1 MSRQVKGK
9 LRLFLAYMSVLSIG
23 VLIYIIIILFA
34 NDAKNGLSTIK
45 SLESFGKNGA
55 KKGDSSGIITSAD
68 SSVFVGVE
76 SLDGKP
82 LDKDASNDTKAPNI
96 ELSPIDSVSLNALP
110 DEINSAIDSIE
121 TPLESRNDSNKN
133 ATKNADSTAQ
143 KASDSKIFPRDF
155 IVRVKVL
162 NVRETP
168 STESAVLKRFK
179 EGAVIRISKVD
190 GKWAELEN
198 GGWAYLSLL
207 RER

>member
-34 NDAKNGLSTIK
+34 NDAKNGLSAIK
-45 SLESFGKNGA
+45 SLESFGKNGV
-55 KKGDSSGIITSAD
+55 KKGDLVES
-68 SSVFVGVE
+68 GVE
-76 SLDGKP
+76 SGTILSNQGANQSNESPDIK
-82 LDKDASNDTKAPNI
+82 LSVADKD
-96 ELSPIDSVSLNALP
+96 LLNALP

-121 TPLESRNDSNKN
+121 TPLESRNDSSKN
-133 ATKNADSTAQ
+133 TDKNADSTAQ

-168 STESAVLKRFK
+168 STDSAVLKRFK

-190 GKWAELEN
+190 GKWAQLEN